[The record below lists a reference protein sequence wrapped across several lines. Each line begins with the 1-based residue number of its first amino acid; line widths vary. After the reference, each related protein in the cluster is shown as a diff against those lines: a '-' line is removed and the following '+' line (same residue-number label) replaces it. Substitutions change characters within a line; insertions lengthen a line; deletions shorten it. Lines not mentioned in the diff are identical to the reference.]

1 MRHMNRIAIL
11 LIASLMFS
19 TPLLAVTGS
28 ITANFNNTSISG
40 GHYIWFNSSVHVM
53 GLGNHPAKIF
63 VRNASIM
70 FESGGASYIVPV
82 PDSDIT
88 FEPNMGVATTVF
100 ENGAWKV
107 HAQPCCSSGNTF
119 LAGVSF
125 NYNFP
130 NSLDYM
136 GDFLGL
142 PCFLGMDFGTSR
154 IPSF

>member
-1 MRHMNRIAIL
+1 MKHPWRIAIL
-11 LIASLMFS
+11 LILILMPCMSAF
-19 TPLLAVTGS
+19 AVTGS

-40 GHYIWFNSSVHVM
+40 GNYIWFNSSVHVM

-119 LAGVSF
+119 LTGDGW
-125 NYNFP
+125 P
-130 NSLDYM
+130 SL
-136 GDFLGL
+136 
-142 PCFLGMDFGTSR
+142 P
-154 IPSF
+154 